1 MSSYKLQINL
11 TEKKIIILKNILS
24 MLKNRKIISSDEKET
39 YLKGFDKNIKTSDIF
54 ELKKEKI
61 KINIISS
68 KINSINKGSPLEEF
82 LLEDTH
88 YHKIIIVPK
97 TTKKIVKQIRSSI
110 HYNAEIFN
118 EYELLEDISKKV
130 FIPKHILLT
139 EEEKE
144 KFLESYEYSELAK
157 ILDTE
162 PMARYYLMKPNDI
175 VKIIRPSINSG
186 ESITYRHVV
195 PGKHDL
201 MV

>member
-11 TEKKIIILKNILS
+11 TEKKMIILKNILS
-24 MLKNRKIISSDEKET
+24 MLKTRKIVTSVEKET
-39 YLKGFDKNIKTSDIF
+39 YLKLFEKNVKISDIF
-54 ELKKEKI
+54 ILEKNKI

-68 KINSINKGSPLEEF
+68 NINSINKGSPLEDF
-82 LLEDTH
+82 LLEDIN
-88 YHKIIIVPK
+88 YHKIIVVPK
-97 TTKKIVKQIRSSI
+97 LTKKIVKQIRSTV

-139 EEEKE
+139 NEEKDNIL
-144 KFLESYEYSELAK
+144 KTYSYSELSK
-157 ILDTE
+157 IFDTDM
-162 PMARYYLMKPNDI
+162 MARYYLMKPNDI

-186 ESITYRHVV
+186 EAIFYRHVV
-195 PGKHDL
+195 PGKNDL